1 MRVGN
6 MFVCT
11 SLMRR
16 NVSCLLISTIHEA
29 KVQMGPW
36 ILSVIESGKTR
47 VGKGEKQNGHI
58 HYLHT
63 QAGCRSTSRW
73 PDRSALTTPGG
84 RGQVHSWSA
93 SDFPGQS
100 YRPNGCHGLGSQGHH
115 KFPCWFLWTRTKQTS
130 LFSAWKKES
139 SRLAEKDT
147 GPLLR
152 GSSWAPSIR
161 RVKTDCV

>member
-1 MRVGN
+1 MRP
-6 MFVCT
+6 
-11 SLMRR
+11 R
-16 NVSCLLISTIHEA
+16 
-29 KVQMGPW
+29 VQMGPW
-36 ILSVIESGKTR
+36 ILSVIGSGKTR

-161 RVKTDCV
+161 RVKTDCVQSELPRQAPSCITSQ